1 MAKNEGTESP
11 APEKGQGGEVG
22 TVVYEDYRDYANRNG
37 WMFDFTLEV
46 EKGYSAAIG
55 CICQTCMEKASDR
68 AEEFQKAVYA
78 LYQMGLE
85 PLIHHGYSNDGY
97 MFLHAVEMAYSI
109 MQNGLKA
116 SLPDNQKLYPLVALI
131 LLCLQMTRYRDDIIY
146 IECSN
151 RNWPSP
157 CDGKL
162 KNKLTYGMFYMPE
175 GFSYCGWVERA
186 IEEMEHYVT
195 VTVAEGTEEPY
206 RKSIVELSRYA
217 YLMAIPSSPTR
228 H

>member
-11 APEKGQGGEVG
+11 APEKGQGGEVE

-46 EKGYSAAIG
+46 ERGYSAAIG
-55 CICQTCMEKASDR
+55 CVCQPCMEKASDR
-68 AEEFQKAVYA
+68 AEEFQKAAYT

-85 PLIHHGYSNDGY
+85 PLIHRGYSNDGY
-97 MFLHAVEMAYSI
+97 MFLTAVEMAYSI
-109 MQNGLKA
+109 MQYGLDA
-116 SLPDNQKLYPLVALI
+116 NLPDSRKLYPLIALT
-131 LLCLQMTRYRDDIIY
+131 LLCLQMTRHRDDVIY
-146 IECSN
+146 AESSN
-151 RNWPSP
+151 SKWPAP
-157 CDGKL
+157 CGGKL
-162 KNKLTYGMFYMPE
+162 KNKLTYGMFYLPE

-195 VTVAEGTEEPY
+195 VTVPEGSEEPL
-206 RKSIVELSRYA
+206 KESIVELSRYA
-217 YLMAIPSSPTR
+217 YLMVMPSSPTR